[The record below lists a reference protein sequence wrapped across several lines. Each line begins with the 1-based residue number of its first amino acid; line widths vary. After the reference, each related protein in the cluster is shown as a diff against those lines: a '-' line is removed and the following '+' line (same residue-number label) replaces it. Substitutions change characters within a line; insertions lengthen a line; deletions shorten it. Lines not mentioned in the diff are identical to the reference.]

1 MSKATERDLHK
12 KIKTVLLEKWDPIG
26 VQAIPGLVDTR
37 QTKISLNLLLQARR
51 RGSCSRLGT

>member
-26 VQAIPGLVDTR
+26 VQAIPGLVE
-37 QTKISLNLLLQARR
+37 AR
-51 RGSCSRLGT
+51 GLI